1 MESVFSAV
9 LVSVIT
15 SFLITVMLLR
25 GYSNRLTEMLDSFFR
40 NELQTLEEM
49 RKLVLD
55 TIDEIANKK
64 IH

>member
-25 GYSNRLTEMLDSFFR
+25 GYSNRLTEMLDSFFQ
-40 NELQTLEEM
+40 NELQAREKM
-49 RKLVLD
+49 QKFVLD
-55 TIDEIANKK
+55 TIDEIANKYK
-64 IH
+64 